1 MIKFFVLD
9 VDGTLTDGRINI
21 SSNGEIF
28 KSFSVKDG
36 YGVRFLLKKKGIE
49 SIVLTARYS
58 EIVEKRCKE
67 MAVDYVFQNSLD
79 KYKTLQKF
87 IHDYNEKHNS
97 SIGLSNF
104 AYAGDDILDL
114 KCIKKINEFGGL
126 TFCPADAC
134 DEIKKEC
141 TYISKYNGGNGAVR
155 DFCTILTFES
165 HDSVDIHTKIE
176 TYIEYLKKPDIQKL
190 AEGHYDVN
198 DEFSFSILS
207 YQTKNQE
214 DCFFESHPNH
224 IDIQILLFGT
234 EKLLIKNRLYFHNV
248 IRRDQKVDTLFYE
261 EDPSNSSLC
270 ILSPGSALVLYP
282 DDCHMGA
289 IENREPCLK
298 KKIVGKLK
306 IK

>member
-28 KSFSVKDG
+28 KSFNVKDG

-49 SIVLTARYS
+49 SIILTARYS

-67 MAVDYVFQNSLD
+67 MAVDYVLQNSLD

-87 IHDYNEKHNS
+87 IDDYNEKHNS

-114 KCIKKINEFGGL
+114 ECIKKINEFGGL

-141 TYISKYNGGNGAVR
+141 TYISKHNGGNGAVR

-207 YQTKNQE
+207 YQTKNHE

-261 EDPSNSSLC
+261 DDPSNSSLC
-270 ILSPGSALVLYP
+270 ILSPDSVLVLYP

-289 IENREPCLK
+289 IANREPCLV